1 MKISIDKFGVTP
13 QGKQVDLIT
22 FENESGAYIK
32 VTSYGAKLVSLVIPD
47 KNGKLADVVLGYNDL
62 ESYLNGE
69 RFFGSNPGP
78 FANRIKDA
86 SFTIDGQTY
95 HLTPNEGANLLH
107 SGSSAIEAEVW
118 SYEVENDA
126 VTFSCSIPD
135 GKYGFPGGIN
145 ISICYKWSNDL
156 KLSLD
161 YRATTSKPTHI
172 NLTHHSYF
180 NLNGDDCDTIL
191 DHIVSIDAS
200 SYLETDNNSVPT
212 GNILPVANTPLDL
225 REAKVI
231 GDGIFSEYEPMQKCK
246 GYDHCYVIDKKE
258 EGLSH
263 CARVLDPKS
272 GRTMDVYCTLPGVQ
286 FYTDNYENGV
296 LPGKH
301 GKVYPKRSAFCL
313 EPQFYPNSPNIES
326 FPSTLLRPGREY
338 NQTIVYQFNL
348 KH

>member
-13 QGKQVDLIT
+13 QGEQVDLIT
-22 FENESGAYIK
+22 FENESGAYMK

-47 KNGKLADVVLGYNDL
+47 KNGELADVVLGYNDM

-86 SFTIDGQTY
+86 SFTIDGQSY

-118 SYEVENDA
+118 SYAVENDA

-135 GKYGFPGGIN
+135 GKYGFPGDIN

-161 YRATTSKPTHI
+161 YRATSSKATHI

-180 NLNGDDCDTIL
+180 NLNGDDCDSIL

-200 SYLETDNNSVPT
+200 SYLEKDDDNVPT
-212 GNILPVANTPLDL
+212 GKILAVEGTPLDL
-225 REAKVI
+225 RTPTPI
-231 GDGIFSEYEPMQKCK
+231 GKGIDSDFETIKKSR
-246 GYDHCYVIDKKE
+246 GYDHCYIIDQKG
-258 EGLSH
+258 EGLAH
-263 CARVLDPKS
+263 QAHVLAPLS
-272 GRTMDVYCTLPGVQ
+272 GRTMDVFATLPGVQ
-286 FYTDNYENGV
+286 LYTDNFENGV

>member
-13 QGKQVDLIT
+13 QGEQVDLIT

-32 VTSYGAKLVSLVIPD
+32 VTNYGAKLVSLVIPD

-86 SFTIDGQTY
+86 SFTIDGHTY
-95 HLTPNEGANLLH
+95 NMTPNEGANLLH
-107 SGSSAIEAEVW
+107 SGNSAIEAEVW
-118 SYEVENDA
+118 NYEVENNS
-126 VTFSCSIPD
+126 VCFSCSVPD
-135 GKYGFPGGIN
+135 GKYGFPGDIN
-145 ISICYKWSNDL
+145 ITICYKWSNDL

-161 YRATTSKPTHI
+161 YSATTSKATHI

-180 NLNGDDCDTIL
+180 NLNGDTCDSIL
-191 DHIVSIDAS
+191 GHIVSIDAS
-200 SYLETDNNSVPT
+200 SYLETDNNLIPT

-225 REAKVI
+225 RESKVI
-231 GDGIFSEYEPMQKCK
+231 GAEIFSEYEPMKKCG
-246 GYDHCYVIDKKE
+246 GYDHCYVIDKKADE
-258 EGLSH
+258 LAH
-263 CARVLDPKS
+263 CARVLGPTT
-272 GRTMDVYCTLPGVQ
+272 GITMDVYCTLPGVQ
-286 FYTDNYENGV
+286 FYTDNFENGV

-301 GKVYPKRSAFCL
+301 GKIYPKRSAFCL

-326 FPSTLLRPGREY
+326 FPSTLLRPEEEY
-338 NQTIVYQFNL
+338 KHSIVYQFNQKL
-348 KH
+348 